1 MQNVWVSRGFR
12 FWLLILLPISIYFGF
27 LAYKSHVNVINWQE
41 LTRITNERLDTSS
54 TESGKQE
61 IPLTNDKYNALIKSI
76 NNDVELL
83 NKALIQIDHNNKAKN
98 NFLEISLLIILL
110 PLFISII
117 FIGFVWIWSGASFK
131 KSQ

>member
-12 FWLLILLPISIYFGF
+12 FWLLILLPISIYFVF

-83 NKALIQIDHNNKAKN
+83 NKASLQIDLHTKSRGY
-98 NFLEISLLIILL
+98 FLKISLLIFLL

-117 FIGFVWIWSGASFK
+117 FIGFVWIWSGALFK
-131 KSQ
+131 KS